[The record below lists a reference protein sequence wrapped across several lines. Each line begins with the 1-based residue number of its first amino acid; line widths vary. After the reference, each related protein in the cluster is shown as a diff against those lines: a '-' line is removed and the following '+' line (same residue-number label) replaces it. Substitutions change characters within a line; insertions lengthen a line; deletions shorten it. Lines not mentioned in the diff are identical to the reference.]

1 MGLRVCSLTPE
12 RAGITNVWSSDSSDP
27 CAKRNKEVKEC
38 FQFSFNLG
46 YFENWVGNGVQGGN
60 VTSREE
66 VAVGTGPWA
75 RQRKWNW
82 QHGILAA
89 VGAKVGG
96 SLERGPANLHRPIRS
111 SLSSDNQ
118 VGSEEQ
124 DQGHGL

>member
-1 MGLRVCSLTPE
+1 MGNE
-12 RAGITNVWSSDSSDP
+12 
-27 CAKRNKEVKEC
+27 
-38 FQFSFNLG
+38 
-46 YFENWVGNGVQGGN
+46 VQGGD
-60 VTSREE
+60 VTSREQ

-89 VGAKVGG
+89 VGAKVGC
-96 SLERGPANLHRPIRS
+96 SLERGPAILYRPISS
-111 SLSSDNQ
+111 SLSSYNQ

>member
-1 MGLRVCSLTPE
+1 MFGAQT
-12 RAGITNVWSSDSSDP
+12 ADP

-46 YFENWVGNGVQGGN
+46 CFENWVGNGVQGGN

-82 QHGILAA
+82 QHGILAV
-89 VGAKVGG
+89 VGAKVGA
-96 SLERGPANLHRPIRS
+96 SLERGPASLHRPIRS

-118 VGSEEQ
+118 VGSEQ
-124 DQGHGL
+124 DQGRGL